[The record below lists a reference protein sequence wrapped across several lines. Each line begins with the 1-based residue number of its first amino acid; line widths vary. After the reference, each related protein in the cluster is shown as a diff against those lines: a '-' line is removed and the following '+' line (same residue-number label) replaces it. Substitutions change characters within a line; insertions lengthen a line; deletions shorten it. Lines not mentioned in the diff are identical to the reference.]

1 MKLSVKNLTMIFDH
15 QTVLNNIN
23 FEFESGKIY
32 ALLGRNG
39 AGKTTFFNCLAN
51 ELKPKSMI
59 AKFEDESG
67 LRFLDPNDIG
77 YVVSTPNVPD
87 FLTGREFLE
96 FIMDMHDMSHST
108 STRDKKI
115 ETYFEYLDFDE
126 EDHNKLMKD
135 YSHGMKN
142 KMQMIVNI
150 ITKPKI
156 LFLDEPLTTLD
167 VVMAEKMKDMLRSM
181 KQDYIVIFSTHIM
194 ELALDL
200 CDEIVLLHKGKMELL
215 PIDSLDHKDQKD
227 RIIKA
232 LSKGDEDA

>member
-1 MKLSVKNLTMIFDH
+1 
-15 QTVLNNIN
+15 
-23 FEFESGKIY
+23 
-32 ALLGRNG
+32 NG

-77 YVVSTPNVPD
+77 YVVSPPNVPD

-96 FIMDMHDMSHST
+96 FIMDMHDMSHSK

-150 ITKPKI
+150 ITNPKI

-167 VVMAEKMKDMLRSM
+167 VVMAEKMKEMLRSM

-215 PIDSLDHKDQKD
+215 PLDSLDHKDQKD